1 MLIDKWENPSNF
13 DYKPLEGERDQP
25 QISVDAEALYDLLT
39 GKYGFKFN
47 KLKHKTMTRQEIE
60 ERKNALASLILDREA
75 KLKEHDYV
83 SAKIADGRATA
94 DEYAEVIAQKSIW
107 AKEVNDAQ
115 EEIAYLVS
123 ITPED
128 EEFVE

>member
-1 MLIDKWENPSNF
+1 
-13 DYKPLEGERDQP
+13 
-25 QISVDAEALYDLLT
+25 
-39 GKYGFKFN
+39 
-47 KLKHKTMTRQEIE
+47 MTRQEIE

-94 DEYAEVIAQKSIW
+94 DEYAEVIASKNRW
-107 AKEVNDAQ
+107 AEEVNEAMAEMARLDG
-115 EEIAYLVS
+115 

-128 EEFVE
+128 EGLNLEEE